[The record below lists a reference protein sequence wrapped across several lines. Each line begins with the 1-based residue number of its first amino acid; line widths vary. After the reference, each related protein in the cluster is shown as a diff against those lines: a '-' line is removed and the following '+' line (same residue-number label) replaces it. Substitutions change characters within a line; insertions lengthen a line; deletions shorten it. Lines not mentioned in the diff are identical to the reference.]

1 MPRILE
7 LAVRGSI
14 TAWSRLGFVADASA
28 TSISIGGFRV
38 RFVDDDE
45 PAAAS
50 WTVDG
55 AQRVCSIDGL
65 LTRFE
70 VADTLSV
77 GSCSA
82 SQHANGAIAVDSIV
96 ATTSDVST
104 TIAALEQRGGF
115 VLKRRSE
122 EIRPGVDMALFE
134 RSNCILELIGPILG
148 PDDAGVVGSAKLWG
162 LTVTVPVETF
172 ETFSARLK
180 EKRLAG
186 TARDAVQPGRRIVT
200 CKASRELGVA
210 LAFIT
215 PHVGSS
221 SSRL

>member
-1 MPRILE
+1 MDLSKNRNVPIPGNKTNL
-7 LAVRGSI
+7 
-14 TAWSRLGFVADASA
+14 
-28 TSISIGGFRV
+28 IGI
-38 RFVDDDE
+38 
-45 PAAAS
+45 P
-50 WTVDG
+50 
-55 AQRVCSIDGL
+55 
-65 LTRFE
+65 
-70 VADTLSV
+70 
-77 GSCSA
+77 
-82 SQHANGAIAVDSIV
+82 
-96 ATTSDVST
+96 
-104 TIAALEQRGGF
+104 
-115 VLKRRSE
+115 
-122 EIRPGVDMALFE
+122 
-134 RSNCILELIGPILG
+134 LELIGPILG